1 MLKIACQLSGRGKPR
16 LKVLSYRLNTIIIII
31 IIIVTEDRDNL
42 LSVTVS
48 FRLR

>member
-31 IIIVTEDRDNL
+31 IVTEDRDNL

-48 FRLR
+48 FQLR

>member
-31 IIIVTEDRDNL
+31 IVTEDRDNL